1 MTPRWDILFMSTFA
15 ASHVTIRESRPE
27 DSAGIRRLAALDS
40 APVPRGAML
49 LAEVDGRLLAALAL
63 PGGRAIA
70 DPFAETAPLVR
81 MLRAGSPPP
90 PVPAP
95 RRLRAGI
102 PFEVRPRRNHR

>member
-1 MTPRWDILFMSTFA
+1 MSTLA
-15 ASHVTIRESRPE
+15 ARQVTIRPSRPE

-49 LAEVDGRLLAALAL
+49 LAEVDGHLLAALAL
-63 PGGRAIA
+63 PDGRAIA

-81 MLRAGSPPP
+81 MLRAGGP

-95 RRLRAGI
+95 RRLRAARG
-102 PFEVRPRRNHR
+102 RSR